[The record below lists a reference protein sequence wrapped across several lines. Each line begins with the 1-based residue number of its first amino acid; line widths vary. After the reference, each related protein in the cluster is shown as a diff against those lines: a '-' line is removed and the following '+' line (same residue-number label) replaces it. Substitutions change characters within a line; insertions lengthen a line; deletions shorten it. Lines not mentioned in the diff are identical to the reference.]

1 MMYIATQ
8 SEPSF
13 VRHNMKRSK
22 KFEADDGMA
31 QEKEQV
37 KRKNSAEDYED
48 PFEDEFED
56 EHKFEGEEGD
66 WEDVEDE

>member
-1 MMYIATQ
+1 
-8 SEPSF
+8 
-13 VRHNMKRSK
+13 
-22 KFEADDGMA
+22 MA